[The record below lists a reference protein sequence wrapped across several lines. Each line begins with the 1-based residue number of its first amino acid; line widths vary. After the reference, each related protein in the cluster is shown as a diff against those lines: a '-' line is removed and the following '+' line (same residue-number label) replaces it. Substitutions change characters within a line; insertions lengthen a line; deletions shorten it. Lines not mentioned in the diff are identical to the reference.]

1 MSVESHRSG
10 QGRGVGIYV
19 LGNNGSLLQIGDN
32 FTPDAKSSY
41 TWEDWILPDGVTT
54 ADGQVDIYV
63 KNTSGCHIY
72 DISAVVADKDD
83 TAIDALPSSTNAQ
96 STIIFN
102 LNGQHVEKPGKGLYI
117 VGGRKLIVK

>member
-19 LGNNGSLLQIGDN
+19 LGDNGSLLQIGDN

-41 TWEDWILPDGVTT
+41 TWEDWVLPDGVTSIG
-54 ADGQVDIYV
+54 GQVDIYV

-72 DISAVVADKDD
+72 DINAVVADKGD
-83 TAIDALPSSTNAQ
+83 TGIDALPSPNDSQ
-96 STIIFN
+96 STIIYN
-102 LNGQHVEKPGKGLYI
+102 LNGQQVASPQHGLYI
-117 VGGRKLIVK
+117 INGRKTVLR